1 MRTEARWLGL
11 LGTAAVATIA
21 TTAAGVLLSALET
34 RKPAAGLNAVSHIL
48 WGDEAA
54 RVDHFDVQH
63 TLAGGVL
70 NASAMASWAAVNEL
84 LPRAHD
90 TTSVLAKGVLVS
102 ALAYLVDYYV
112 VPKRLT
118 PGFEKRFSPR
128 AMLVLYTVLAAGVAA
143 GEHLASR
150 HSRPLAA
157 RRPSPKLPTS
167 SHKRMTA

>member
-1 MRTEARWLGL
+1 MLE
-11 LGTAAVATIA
+11 TAAVATIA
-21 TTAAGVLLSALET
+21 TTAAGMLLSVIET

-48 WGDEAA
+48 WGDKAA

-84 LPRAHD
+84 LPRAHRP
-90 TTSVLAKGVLVS
+90 TSALAKGALVS

-118 PGFEKRFSPR
+118 PGFEKRFSPP
-128 AMLVLYTVLAAGVAA
+128 AMLALYTTLAAALA
-143 GEHLASR
+143 LGEHLES
-150 HSRPLAA
+150 
-157 RRPSPKLPTS
+157 RRPHPPLPPS
-167 SHKRMTA
+167 RRIPAQA